1 MTLSQSDLPQDS
13 GNNLLLFLVPATG
26 LIWLSLLLVELAT
39 GKLTWMFAGLGL
51 AAAALVA
58 LLLYALW
65 QRLQPAGQASQSEA
79 LVRFLELWA
88 AGADPGDL
96 PELPND
102 PLVPH
107 VRRLRQQWL
116 SFKQDL
122 ARLQSGGNRLQQYR
136 DEVTEAF
143 DMVSQLVNSIEQ
155 ITAASAHQSESIAEI
170 STLSDE
176 IHSSFNHIGDYIHRA
191 VVNNNNALET
201 TTANSQAAGRAVD
214 LMLNIR
220 STLNSYVSLIEG
232 MGQSSQEI
240 GKFIEIIK
248 GIASQTNLLALNAAI
263 EAARAGEH
271 GRGFAVVADEV
282 RKLAEQSSNSAKDV
296 TLIIRTVTQQT
307 QKAVEISSGNEE
319 TVSQVQIVADA
330 SRKALD
336 SLNQTMRGFADQFQE
351 ISNLIQTQMGSLDTI
366 KLRMQDINSITEE
379 FSATTEE
386 LNAASEEL
394 KKRLTHLTKM
404 FTEA

>member
-1 MTLSQSDLPQDS
+1 MASLRSDVSQDPRTSQLTLLGS
-13 GNNLLLFLVPATG
+13 ATG
-26 LIWLSLLLVELAT
+26 LFWLALLLLEFAT
-39 GKLTWMFAGLGL
+39 GKLTWFYALLAL
-51 AAAALVA
+51 AAAMVSA
-58 LLLYALW
+58 LLLTWLRN
-65 QRLQPAGQASQSEA
+65 RLQPEVQSGHA
-79 LVRFLELWA
+79 DVLARFLEQWT
-88 AGADPGDL
+88 AGADPGELPDL
-96 PELPND
+96 PDEPLALPI
-102 PLVPH
+102 
-107 VRRLRQQWL
+107 RTLRQQWL
-116 SFKQDL
+116 SLKEDV
-122 ARLQSGGNRLQQYR
+122 AKLQKGGTRLQQYR

-143 DMVSQLVNSIEQ
+143 DMVSQLVSSIEQ
-155 ITAASAHQSESIAEI
+155 ITSAAAHQSESIAEI
-170 STLSDE
+170 STLADE

-201 TTANSQAAGRAVD
+201 TVGNSQAAGRAVD

-240 GKFIEIIK
+240 SKFIEIIK

-307 QKAVEISSGNEE
+307 QKAIDISAGNEE
-319 TVSQVQIVADA
+319 TVSQVQTVADT
-330 SRKALD
+330 SRKALE
-336 SLNQTMRGFADQFQE
+336 SLNQTMREFAGQFEE
-351 ISNLIQTQMGSLDTI
+351 INTLIQTQLGSLDTI

-379 FSATTEE
+379 FSATTQE

-394 KKRLTHLTKM
+394 KKRLTHLTKL
-404 FTEA
+404 FTED